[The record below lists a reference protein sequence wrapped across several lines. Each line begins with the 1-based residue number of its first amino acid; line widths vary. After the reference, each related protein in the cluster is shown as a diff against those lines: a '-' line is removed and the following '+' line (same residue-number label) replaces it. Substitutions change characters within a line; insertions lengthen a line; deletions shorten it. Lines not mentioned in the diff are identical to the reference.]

1 MTVKKTR
8 LKSTAHLIVQ
18 AIKKNRGKRKA
29 PTIHDIMDYVSRKYQ
44 KLPREYRTRIKQT
57 IKSGVTF
64 GAIKKKGGRYVL
76 GSVLKRGLQQ
86 SNASSPYF
94 LRRRRSR
101 KRGHKK
107 SRSRS
112 RRRRRSVSEPE
123 EGVDITFTR
132 RRRGRSRKGRSKS
145 RRRRRRKVSVTDAE
159 GPQPVFLRR
168 RRRSKG
174 GKGGKRRRSRR
185 RRRSASATDI

>member
-29 PTIHDIMDYVSRKYQ
+29 PTMHDIMDYVSRKYQ
-44 KLPREYRTRIKQT
+44 KLPREYRARIKQT

-86 SNASSPYF
+86 SNANSPY
-94 LRRRRSR
+94 LLRRRSR
-101 KRGHKK
+101 KRGGRRKR

-112 RRRRRSVSEPE
+112 RRRRRSMSETDD
-123 EGVDITFTR
+123 VDVILAR

-159 GPQPVFLRR
+159 GPEPLLLRR
-168 RRRSKG
+168 RRRGKS
-174 GKGGKRRRSRR
+174 KGGKRRRSRR
-185 RRRSASATDI
+185 RRRSASVAEI